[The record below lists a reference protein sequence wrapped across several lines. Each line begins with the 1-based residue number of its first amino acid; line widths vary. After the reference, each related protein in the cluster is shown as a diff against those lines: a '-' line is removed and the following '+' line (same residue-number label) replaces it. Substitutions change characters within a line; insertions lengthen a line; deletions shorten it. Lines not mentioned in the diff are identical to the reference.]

1 MTYHFIEGDI
11 FDILPGFEDASFDA
25 CFCDPPYHISFMSRT
40 WDKGD
45 VAFRPETWAEV
56 FRVLKPGAPLLAF
69 GGTRTV
75 HRLTCAIEDAG
86 FEIRDTLMWLY
97 GSGFPK
103 SHDISKGI
111 DKALGLEREVIGQKM
126 RPDGKAMIDA
136 RPNNFDGSLEGW
148 DRPWKKD
155 RAKVELQASITAP
168 ASPESALWSGYG
180 TALKPAWESIILAMK
195 PLDSGLTYAENA
207 MKHGVAGLNVDGAR
221 VNVDGERPHI
231 QRTNDKSLDG
241 DVYGSGINGS
251 RSLGTFSTG
260 RWPANLLLS
269 HSEQC
274 VEGTDEIYVCADD
287 CPVRLLDKQSGQ
299 TRSPDKPVTQGVN
312 SRGSGYKVAK
322 ERIDAGGVGYGDRG
336 GASRFFYQAKV
347 STRERNMGGINCSHP
362 TLKPISL
369 CKYLA
374 TLILPPAHTD
384 GSPRSLLTPFSGAG
398 SEVLGSLRA
407 GWEYVIGVESDPESV
422 AWAECRVAAGLGE
435 TVPPMPSAFAKAP
448 RSGQDTS
455 LNPSPRT
462 ARQGKGTR
470 IDADALNEGID

>member
-136 RPNNFDGSLEGW
+136 RPNNFDGSL
-148 DRPWKKD
+148 
-155 RAKVELQASITAP
+155 
-168 ASPESALWSGYG
+168 
-180 TALKPAWESIILAMK
+180 
-195 PLDSGLTYAENA
+195 
-207 MKHGVAGLNVDGAR
+207 DGAR

-407 GWEYVIGVESDPESV
+407 GWEYVIGAGSDPESV
-422 AWAECRVAAGLGE
+422 AWAEWRVAAGLGE